1 MKPSSVDLIEDALE
15 HLEVLKKHVARG
27 AMDTQV
33 GMDAASLRLAS
44 AVERL
49 THLPPPLRDAVCG
62 DDWPAIRAMRNRIA
76 HGYLTVDPGAVRD
89 TVMHDLGPL
98 EQALREMHAGLTG
111 PD

>member
-1 MKPSSVDLIEDALE
+1 VKPSSADLITDALE
-15 HLEVLKKHVARG
+15 HLEVLKAHVARG

-49 THLPPPLRDAVCG
+49 THLPPLLRDAVCG
-62 DDWPAIRAMRNRIA
+62 DDWPAVRAMRNRIA

-89 TVMHDLGPL
+89 TVLNDLGPL
-98 EQALREMHAGLTG
+98 EQALREMLAGLV
-111 PD
+111 DAR